1 MQFNGSLASIIL
13 EKLIKLGKR
22 ENSFGFNG
30 NFSQEELDSITD
42 LTITNCDGLE
52 GISNLKNLKKLK
64 IIGPNLYSFD
74 ETANLNTITDFSEIN
89 NLSQLEILEIVYD
102 ENIETLDISSL
113 KELKNLK
120 LFCNSNLK
128 VVKGI
133 DNKKYLEKVM
143 ICECPIIDFGN
154 IIDYI
159 NNTADTLVNILDLK
173 MYINLFSKSE
183 IRVLL
188 KDKYNINS
196 SNIRFGEHIYF
207 HDEVYTLDVYQTQEL
222 FEKVTNLLE
231 QLNIKNLDK
240 NEQIFSVYKFV
251 ISYLSYDYEGL
262 DYRNKNYQKLLE
274 SSPENKKYFLRRM
287 AIINSSFGA
296 LNTRKV
302 VCDGY
307 VNLLRLFLTFLDVPS
322 QTVICKKDNFTHAAV
337 KYYYNGIWHYAD
349 PEKDRDA
356 NAIKFFDLTRDE
368 FEKLYELSPKE
379 YIEQIDG
386 AKTYEKHFD

>member
-30 NFSQEELDSITD
+30 TFSKEELDSITD

-52 GISNLKNLKKLK
+52 GISNLKNLKKLR
-64 IIGPNLYSFD
+64 IIGPNLYSFN

-89 NLSQLEILEIVYD
+89 NLYQLESLEIVYD
-102 ENIETLDISSL
+102 ENIETLDISNL
-113 KELKNLK
+113 KNLKNLK
-120 LFCNSNLK
+120 LFCDSNLK
-128 VVKGI
+128 IVKGI
-133 DNKKYLEKVM
+133 GDKKKLESVVV
-143 ICECPIIDFGN
+143 CECPIIDFGN
-154 IIDYI
+154 AIDYI
-159 NNTADTLVNILDLK
+159 NNTADTLTNILDLK
-173 MYINLFSKSE
+173 MYINLFSKDK
-183 IRVLL
+183 IRILL

-207 HDEVYTLDVYQTQEL
+207 HDEVYTLDIYQTQEL
-222 FEKVTNLLE
+222 FEKVISLLNG
-231 QLNIKNLDK
+231 LNIKDLDK
-240 NEQIFSVYKFV
+240 SEQIFSVYKFI

-296 LNTRKV
+296 LNTKKV

-307 VNLLRLFLTFLDVPS
+307 VNLLRLFLTFLGIPS

-337 KYYYNGIWHYAD
+337 KYYYDGNWHYAD
-349 PEKDRDA
+349 PEKDRDV

-386 AKTYEKHFD
+386 AKTYEKNFD